1 MLAPLPPMESLPWV
15 IILFLTLFLA
25 TTLPLLLKLLLHPR
39 RPNKLPP
46 GPKPWPVIG
55 NLHQVG
61 PNPHRSFHSLSKTY
75 GPLLLL
81 RFGSRPVVVASSPH
95 MAELFLK
102 THDLVFASRPTT
114 AAGKYTSYN
123 YSDMLWAPYGPHW
136 RQARQIYLTEILSPK
151 KLETYEYILEEEKKS
166 FIRRLYT
173 IGGDES
179 IKLREELTRYT
190 LSSISR
196 MVLGNKDFGIS
207 VRIEELQ
214 EMLDEWFFL
223 NGVFNIGDW
232 IPWLGFLDLQGYVKR
247 MKGLSRKFEKFHNY
261 VISDHKGNNNKRR
274 ELGEKEDMV
283 DVLLKLANDPNLEV
297 KLTNDCVKGLIQN
310 LLAGGTDTSATTVE
324 WAILE
329 LLKHP
334 NILKRA
340 TQELQNVIG
349 NQRWVQEKDFS
360 QLPYIESIIK
370 ETLRLHPL
378 TTLLPPHFA
387 IENCKIDG
395 YDIPKGTT
403 VFVNTWSIGR
413 DPKCWD
419 EPEEFKPERFLGE
432 NANIDITGRSFE
444 LLPFG
449 SGRRR
454 CPGYRLGLK
463 VVRSTL
469 ANLLHGFVW
478 KLPNDMKAE
487 DICMEEFYG
496 LTTHPRVSLS
506 LILEPRLPLHL
517 Y

>member
-1 MLAPLPPMESLPWV
+1 MLSTSLPSPYSSSLTYVPLMDPLSWP
-15 IILFLTLFLA
+15 IILLLTLFLA
-25 TTLPLLLKLLLHPR
+25 TTLPILSKLLLHLHHPKKR
-39 RPNKLPP
+39 LPP

-55 NLHQVG
+55 NLHQVRHI
-61 PNPHRSFHSLSKTY
+61 PHRSFHSLSKIY
-75 GPLLLL
+75 GPLFHV
-81 RFGSRPVVVASSPH
+81 RFGSRLVVVASSPH
-95 MAELFLK
+95 MAENFLK
-102 THDLVFASRPTT
+102 THDILFASHPTT

-123 YSDMLWAPYGPHW
+123 YCDMAWAPYGPYW
-136 RQARQIYLTEILSPK
+136 RYARKIYLTEIFSPK
-151 KLETYEYILEEEKKS
+151 KLETYEYILEEENKS
-166 FIRRLYT
+166 FIRHLYNV
-173 IGGDES
+173 GRES
-179 IKLREELTRYT
+179 VKLRKELTRYT

-196 MVLGNKDFGIS
+196 MVLGKKDFGTS
-207 VRIEELQ
+207 VRIEELR

-247 MKGLSRKFEKFHNY
+247 MKG
-261 VISDHKGNNNKRR
+261 
-274 ELGEKEDMV
+274 EKEDMV

-297 KLTNDCVKGLIQN
+297 KLTSDCVKGLIPD

-329 LLKHP
+329 LLRHP

-340 TQELQNVIG
+340 TQELENVIG
-349 NQRWVQEKDFS
+349 NQRWVQEKDFP

-387 IENCKIDG
+387 IEDCEIDG

-419 EPEEFKPERFLGE
+419 EPEEFKPERFLGK
-432 NANIDITGRSFE
+432 NANIDVEGRSFQ

-449 SGRRR
+449 SGRMR

-478 KLPNDMKAE
+478 KLPNDIKAE